1 MELREC
7 TENGVTVLEV
17 AGRVDS
23 VTAPDLNARLSAML
37 RSPQCRVLI
46 DFRRLEYISSAGF
59 RVLFLATKQAVEGG
73 SRLALCA
80 LSAKTHEIFSIAGF
94 LKIFTIVP
102 TREEG
107 VAALR

>member
-1 MELREC
+1 MELHER
-7 TENGVTVLEV
+7 TQDGVTVLEV

-23 VTAPDLNARLSAML
+23 VTAPDLNARLSAIL
-37 RSPQCRVLI
+37 GAPKRRVLI